1 MGVWLA
7 PEPGF
12 IIPTGGFIVDF
23 LIVEDDPVMQ
33 QIISSML
40 QRLGYTVRIAEDGHA
55 ALASCASQP
64 PAAVLMDVQMPRMDG
79 LTATRELRRLQ
90 REEGLA
96 HFPIIV
102 ASAFY
107 SPTDRAACFEAGAD
121 GFVTKPIMLAK
132 LGAEIYRVVGR
143 SMSGAQP
150 EGAST
155 LRRWERED
163 GTTMRD
169 KAA

>member
-1 MGVWLA
+1 M
-7 PEPGF
+7 E
-12 IIPTGGFIVDF
+12 F

-33 QIISSML
+33 QVIGGML
-40 QRLGYTVRIAEDGHA
+40 RRLGYGVRVAEDGYA
-55 ALASCASQP
+55 ALQACAEGA

-90 REEGLA
+90 REGGLP

-121 GFVTKPIMLAK
+121 GFVTKPLMLAK

-143 SMSGAQP
+143 GASDR
-150 EGAST
+150 AST
-155 LRRWERED
+155 LRRWETEQTA
-163 GTTMRD
+163 TTSGR
-169 KAA
+169 AG